1 MFLTVS
7 FGRSRIAAEPPPRH
21 LYVGDK
27 TLTTCPPSLNK
38 SLKKA
43 LLKEIKEFKE
53 KDAQLEA
60 EKSARGG
67 PSLDAYNAWLD
78 QNGGH
83 EPIEA
88 NPDVLSE
95 NDGLI
100 YSSSKKDSDMA
111 RLLTEVRQLF
121 SKRELQAWNLVK
133 KHNMSYREAADLL
146 NISPNAVYEYV
157 QSAKA
162 KFIKFLEEQK

>member
-1 MFLTVS
+1 MKK
-7 FGRSRIAAEPPPRH
+7 SRRNHALPCTPE
-21 LYVGDK
+21 LNVGDK
-27 TLTTCPPSLNK
+27 TSTTCPPALNK
-38 SLKKA
+38 SLKQA
-43 LLKEIKEFKE
+43 LLKEIQDFNP
-53 KDAQLEA
+53 KDAQIEA
-60 EKSARGG
+60 ERSARGG
-67 PSLDAYNAWLD
+67 PSTDAYNAWLD

-100 YSSSKKDSDMA
+100 YLPSKADSQMT

-133 KHNMSYREAADLL
+133 KHSMSYREAADLL